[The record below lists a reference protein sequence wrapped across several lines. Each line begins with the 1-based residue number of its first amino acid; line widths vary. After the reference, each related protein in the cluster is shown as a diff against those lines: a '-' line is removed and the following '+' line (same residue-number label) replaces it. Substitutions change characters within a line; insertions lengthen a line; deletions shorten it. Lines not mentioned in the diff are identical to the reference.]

1 MKFTKFGKALLMS
14 ALSAGIL
21 FGVTSCVQSYTVGF
35 LYVTG
40 TVTSQSGGDG
50 IISGFRIDHN
60 TGKLTAIDG
69 LPISSGGANPG
80 RAVLLTGSRF
90 LYVLNRGVNAQ
101 GGTTCTTA
109 DPCQNSNIE
118 EFAVGGNGILTP
130 QETFFTQGINPFRI
144 LGDSS
149 GNFLYVLDHDSPSS
163 AACALALGASA
174 TSCGDITAFSINQT
188 TGRLQLVVDAQV
200 TSANGSPLSYF
211 PVPANPIDFIFASN
225 FFLVLSGTPAT
236 GDSVFPYSYSINSG
250 QLTVSQN
257 TSQPLNIKQATAIV
271 LGGSIAYVLDNEPVT
286 IPGGGTFT
294 PALTPARFCLSLS
307 EPAAR
312 CRQRQAASF
321 LMTRRCPTPLTFLW
335 KLRAGSFT
343 WSIRG
348 TIPTPQTRRAA
359 LQVMSSTVLTP

>member
-1 MKFTKFGKALLMS
+1 MCLIAASTRRVA
-14 ALSAGIL
+14 
-21 FGVTSCVQSYTVGF
+21 
-35 LYVTG
+35 
-40 TVTSQSGGDG
+40 
-50 IISGFRIDHN
+50 
-60 TGKLTAIDG
+60 
-69 LPISSGGANPG
+69 P
-80 RAVLLTGSRF
+80 
-90 LYVLNRGVNAQ
+90 
-101 GGTTCTTA
+101 TCTTA

-271 LGGSIAYVLDNEPVT
+271 LGGSTAYVLDNEPVT

-294 PALTPARFCLSLS
+294 AGTYASQILPFSVGTGGALQAETGGIVPDDASLS
-307 EPAAR
+307 NPTYLLVEVKGRFLYVVNQGNNTNTTNPQSGVAGYVINSPYTLSFIAGEPFGSGAGPQCMVEDPSDQFVYEADANDSAVYGRVVDPNSGVLNDLRVGNTFALPGPAAWCLVDGR
-312 CRQRQAASF
+312 TS
-321 LMTRRCPTPLTFLW
+321 
-335 KLRAGSFT
+335 
-343 WSIRG
+343 
-348 TIPTPQTRRAA
+348 
-359 LQVMSSTVLTP
+359 